1 MNIIES
7 VEQFNRTSIEALDGF
22 QNEVLQQVATTEEC
36 QSASNTVAALA
47 KQFHSAFVNLNGG
60 SALIDDPIKFMSVMM
75 IQVGST
81 TIQKWLSDK
90 AMELEQKSEL
100 TSTEQSGIETDE
112 NIIHQE
118 P

>member
-1 MNIIES
+1 MFES
-7 VEQFNRTSIEALDGF
+7 LKEFSESSAVALDGF
-22 QNEVLQQVATTEEC
+22 QNEVLQQVETIVEC